1 MHALL
6 AIALAASMAFAAT
19 TDHPSKYIV
28 LPLVAL
34 ISGIEIIQTTGENH
48 E

>member
-1 MHALL
+1 MHWTL
-6 AIALAASMAFAAT
+6 AIALAASMAFAAS
-19 TDHPSKYIV
+19 TDHPSKFIA